1 MGGHVGIITSSPPIW
16 KPGSKHCGMRLFQET
31 RPATFHYIITDA
43 FQGITSVL
51 VSTTPRA
58 RTGSGTRFRDYG
70 PPLLTITEG
79 GHRRHHPSQLQLS
92 RSGPRR
98 AYSTLRFTVVAR

>member
-1 MGGHVGIITSSPPIW
+1 MADGWSRGDHHFLTT
-16 KPGSKHCGMRLFQET
+16 HMERREQALCGMRLFQET

-70 PPLLTITEG
+70 PPYE
-79 GHRRHHPSQLQLS
+79 P
-92 RSGPRR
+92 
-98 AYSTLRFTVVAR
+98 